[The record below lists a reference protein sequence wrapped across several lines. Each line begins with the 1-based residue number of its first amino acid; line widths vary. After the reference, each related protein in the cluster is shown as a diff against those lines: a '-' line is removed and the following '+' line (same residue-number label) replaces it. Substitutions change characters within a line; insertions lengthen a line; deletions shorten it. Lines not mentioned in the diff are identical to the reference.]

1 MLRIPFLL
9 FGFLLGTFSV
19 LSAQTETVP
28 SREIAVERPSA
39 YFQGRLERLYKALEL
54 KDVQQM
60 IRYERELVQAMRD
73 ALSSRAVKEERLYNR
88 LQAVFQQ
95 FDGFSFTQA
104 APGQQDVHLA
114 LLEEFLAILQIND

>member
-1 MLRIPFLL
+1 MVRTAFLIL
-9 FGFLLGTFSV
+9 GFLVVSLSI
-19 LSAQTETVP
+19 LSAQTETAP

-39 YFQGRLERLYKALEL
+39 YFQGRLERLYKAIEQ
-54 KDVQQM
+54 KDQQQM

-73 ALSSRAVKEERLYNR
+73 ALLTKAVKEERLYNR

-95 FDGFSFTQA
+95 FDGFSFIQA

-114 LLEEFLAILQIND
+114 LLEVFLAILQIND

>member
-1 MLRIPFLL
+1 MVRTAFLIL
-9 FGFLLGTFSV
+9 GFLAGSLSI
-19 LSAQTETVP
+19 LSAQTETAP

-39 YFQGRLERLYKALEL
+39 YFQGRLERLYKAIEQ
-54 KDVQQM
+54 KDQQQM

-73 ALSSRAVKEERLYNR
+73 ALLTKAVKEEQLYNR